1 MPWHAGILELW
12 HTIKSEG
19 ILDLRNGVRRVEL
32 VWKDMLHDL
41 NVKIRDFR
49 NFETGFSGNSGIPGV
64 LKSSLSDSPRSITY
78 NYALT
83 L

>member
-1 MPWHAGILELW
+1 MF
-12 HTIKSEG
+12 
-19 ILDLRNGVRRVEL
+19 
-32 VWKDMLHDL
+32 HDL
-41 NVKIRDFR
+41 NVKIQDFW

-78 NYALT
+78 NYALV